1 MFPERRMLRNTARR
15 EPVVMPA
22 SDTYKMRLTGK
33 NALLYAQILNIL
45 AAGSPCKQERITNS
59 VMIGKYAEVFE
70 YLSKLTAEQVSTIAE
85 RLAGVLEVRIDL
97 NTLQEIMRI
106 EREQNEKR
114 QRQMQ
119 QCEWL
124 VAHGASNTMILNMCA
139 MLTSADIK
147 KLRSE
152 MNLPVAVG
160 RRKTL
165 ELEEQLTVAD
175 YWEKLCEQEKDSY
188 TRYQL
193 LHKAFPDYD
202 LSQLNTAISEYLK

>member
-15 EPVVMPA
+15 QPVVMPA
-22 SDTYKMRLTGK
+22 TDTYKMRLTGK

-70 YLSKLTAEQVSTIAE
+70 YLSKLTAEQVGTIAE

-124 VAHGASNTMILNMCA
+124 VTHGASNTMILNMCA
-139 MLTSADIK
+139 MLASSDIK
-147 KLRSE
+147 KLRAE

-165 ELEEQLTVAD
+165 ELEEQLTVAA